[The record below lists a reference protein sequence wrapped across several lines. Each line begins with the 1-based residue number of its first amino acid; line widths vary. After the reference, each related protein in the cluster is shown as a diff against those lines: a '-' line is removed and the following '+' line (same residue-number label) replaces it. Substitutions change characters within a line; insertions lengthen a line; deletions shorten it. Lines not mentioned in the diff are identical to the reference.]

1 MYDAQKAPP
10 MIHYSQYANAKVPVK
25 LNAVNF
31 DGVFNNL
38 KYQMN
43 QDGTT
48 PQNVQGKGQL
58 AGVQGL
64 SINGQGAGDMQ
75 SLI

>member
-10 MIHYSQYANAKVPVK
+10 MIHYSQYPTAKVPVK

-38 KYQMN
+38 KYNM
-43 QDGTT
+43 QDAQQT
-48 PQNVQGKGQL
+48 PQGMNVPTKG
-58 AGVQGL
+58 GP
-64 SINGQGAGDMQ
+64 
-75 SLI
+75 